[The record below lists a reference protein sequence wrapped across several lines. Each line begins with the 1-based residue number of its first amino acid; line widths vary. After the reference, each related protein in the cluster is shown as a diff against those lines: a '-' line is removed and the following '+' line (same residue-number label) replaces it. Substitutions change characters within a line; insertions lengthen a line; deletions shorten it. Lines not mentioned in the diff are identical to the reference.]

1 MCPTVGYVF
10 CWLLFMQGSGS
21 SNSTPQVVARFKTE
35 ARCNEMLTTMKK
47 KFYADGFC
55 IKHEPSEWMPA
66 K

>member
-1 MCPTVGYVF
+1 
-10 CWLLFMQGSGS
+10 MQGSGS